1 MYEPVLIQG
10 GMGVGVSNWCLAKAV
25 SSQGHLG
32 VVSGT
37 LLENVFARRLQ
48 EGDPDGHLKRACLQ
62 FPDQKLSER
71 VWQTYFI
78 EGGKKT
84 CAPYKSVPMF
94 SLIPPKELVELTI
107 LANFVE
113 VWLAKEGHQGLIGI
127 NYLEK
132 IQLPTLPSLYGSM
145 LAGVDYVLMGAGIP
159 KAIPG
164 ILDRLSK
171 NLDVSLKI
179 DVAGDSEKLTQE
191 PITHFSPSEFL
202 AETYDLK
209 RPKFIAVV
217 SSHTLAAN
225 LAKKSSGKV
234 DGFVVEN
241 HTAGGHNAPPR
252 GTLKLDENNEPIY
265 GPRDSADLEEMK
277 KLNLPFWLAGKY
289 GTNEALKQAKL
300 AGANGVQVGTP
311 FAFCKESGI
320 DNKYKE
326 EVLKKILHG
335 EVKILTDYRA
345 STSGYPFKVV
355 EIEGTISEKDVF
367 ENRKRVC
374 DLGGLRQAYTK
385 DDGTIGFRC
394 PGEPEDIYLKK
405 GGNKEDIE
413 GRKCLC
419 NALLATISLG
429 QQRNCGSLPEP
440 AIVTAGDHLV
450 ELSQFISPTKLSYSA
465 KEVIQSITGNSR

>member
-37 LLENVFARRLQ
+37 LLEQVFARRLQ
-48 EGDPDGHLKRACLQ
+48 EGDFDGHLKRACLQ
-62 FPDQKLSER
+62 FPDQDICDR

-78 EGGKKT
+78 EGGKPI
-84 CAPYKSVPMF
+84 CAPYKTAPMF
-94 SLIPPKELVELTI
+94 SLIPSKELVELTI

-113 VWLAKEGHQGLIGI
+113 VYLAKEGHQGLIGI

-132 IQLPTLPSLYGSM
+132 IQLPTLASIYGAM

-164 ILDRLSK
+164 VLDRLSK

-179 DVAGDSEKLTQE
+179 DVAGPTDKLSQE
-191 PITHFSPSEFL
+191 PVVHFSPDKFL
-202 AETYDLK
+202 TMTQDLK
-209 RPKFIAVV
+209 RPKFVAVV
-217 SSHTLAAN
+217 SSHTLAMN

-265 GPRDSADLEEMK
+265 GPRDNADLEEMK
-277 KLNLPFWLAGKY
+277 KLNLPFWLAGRY
-289 GTNEALKQAKL
+289 GTSDALKQAKL
-300 AGANGVQVGTP
+300 AGAQGVQVGTP
-311 FAFCKESGI
+311 FAFCNESGI
-320 DNKYKE
+320 DKKYKT
-326 EVLKKILHG
+326 EVLTKILHG
-335 EVKILTDYRA
+335 EAKILTDYRA

-355 EIEGTISEKDVF
+355 ELEQTISQKGVY
-367 ENRKRVC
+367 ENRKRIC
-374 DLGGLRQAYTK
+374 DLGALRQAYTK

-394 PGEPEDIYLKK
+394 PGEPEEVFLKK
-405 GGNKEDIE
+405 GGNEDEIE

-419 NALLATISLG
+419 NALLATVGLG
-429 QQRNCGSLPEP
+429 QQRNCGSPPEP

-465 KEVIQSITGNSR
+465 REVIQSITGE

>member
-48 EGDPDGHLKRACLQ
+48 DGDKEGDLNRACLH
-62 FPDQKLSER
+62 FPDQELATR
-71 VWQTYFI
+71 VWQTYFVD
-78 EGGKKT
+78 GGKKD
-84 CAPYKSVPMF
+84 CAPYKPVPMF
-94 SLIPPKELVELTI
+94 SLTPPKELIELTI

-113 VWLAKEGHQGLIGI
+113 VWLAKEGHSGLIGI

-132 IQLPTLPSLYGSM
+132 IQLPTLPSLYGAM
-145 LAGVDYVLMGAGIP
+145 LADVDYVLMGAGIP

-179 DVAGDSEKLTQE
+179 DVAGDTDKLIQPAISSFNPGDYLTL
-191 PITHFSPSEFL
+191 TH
-202 AETYDLK
+202 DLK

-252 GTLKLDENNEPIY
+252 GALKLDENNEPIY
-265 GPRDSADLEEMK
+265 GPRDSADLAEMK

-289 GTNEALKQAKL
+289 GTKQALRKAL
-300 AGANGVQVGTP
+300 DAGANGVQVGTP
-311 FAFCKESGI
+311 FAFCNESGI
-320 DNKYKE
+320 DSKYKE
-326 EVLKKILHG
+326 AVLRKILNG
-335 EVKILTDYRA
+335 EAKILTDHRA

-355 EIEGTISEKDVF
+355 EMEGTISQEDVF
-367 ENRKRVC
+367 ENRKRIC
-374 DLGGLRQAYTK
+374 DLGGLRQAYTR

-394 PGEPEDIYLKK
+394 PGEPEEIFLKK
-405 GGNKEDIE
+405 GGNEEDIK

-419 NALLATISLG
+419 NALLATVSLG

-440 AIVTAGDHLV
+440 AIITAGDHLG
-450 ELSQFISPTKLSYSA
+450 ELAKFISPTKLGYSA
-465 KEVIQSITGNSR
+465 KEVIQSITGD

>member
-48 EGDPDGHLKRACLQ
+48 DGDLDGHLRRACLK
-62 FPDQKLSER
+62 FPDQKIAQR

-78 EGGKKT
+78 EGGKKD
-84 CAPYKSVPMF
+84 CAPYKPVAMF
-94 SLIPPKELVELTI
+94 SLTPAQELVELTI

-113 VWLAKEGHQGLIGI
+113 VWLAKEGHNGLIGI

-145 LAGVDYVLMGAGIP
+145 LAGVAYVLMGAGIP

-171 NLDVSLKI
+171 NLEVSLKI
-179 DVAGDSEKLTQE
+179 DIQGDTEKLNQQPVTTFV
-191 PITHFSPSEFL
+191 PGDYLKIGH
-202 AETYDLK
+202 DLK
-209 RPKFIAVV
+209 RPKFLAVV

-225 LAKKSSGKV
+225 LAKKSSGRV

-252 GTLKLDENNEPIY
+252 GSLKLDQNNEPIY
-265 GPRDSADLEEMK
+265 GPRDNADLEEMR

-289 GTNEALKQAKL
+289 GTNEALKEAQL
-300 AGANGVQVGTP
+300 AGAKGVQVGTP
-311 FAFCKESGI
+311 FAFCQESGI
-320 DNKYKE
+320 DTKYKE
-326 EVLKKILHG
+326 EVLQKVLNG
-335 EVKILTDYRA
+335 EAKILTDYRA

-355 EIEGTISEKDVF
+355 ELEGTISQKEVF
-367 ENRKRVC
+367 ENRKRIC
-374 DLGGLRQAYTK
+374 DLGALRQAYTK
-385 DDGTIGFRC
+385 DDGTIGYRC
-394 PGEPEDIYLKK
+394 PGEPEETFLKK

-419 NALLATISLG
+419 NALLATVSLG

-440 AIVTAGDHLV
+440 AIVTAGDHLI
-450 ELSQFISPTKLSYSA
+450 ELAKFISPTKLSYSA
-465 KEVIQSITGNSR
+465 KEVIQSITGD